1 MNGLFESRFG
11 HFEQLRILNTNLEQ
25 IGRITRI
32 KTDQTILSLLVG
44 SLERAEAFS
53 GDGVRPVHLPP
64 EKKRRAQRCHQMN
77 RTGPFRLVLGR
88 RRVRPY
94 GFRMSELG

>member
-1 MNGLFESRFG
+1 MANEFGQNERIIRLKVLQLNGLPG
-11 HFEQLRILNTNLEQ
+11 LRL
-25 IGRITRI
+25 I
-32 KTDQTILSLLVG
+32 KRYLVFWLVAW
-44 SLERAEAFS
+44 SVQWRS
-53 GDGVRPVHLPP
+53 PVTGYALYTSPP